1 MALQFS
7 GFTEDMT
14 SGISSTLKE
23 QSRLPLSLKVK
34 YTLRARLERGE
45 WPVGSCIP
53 ALHELAVEYDV
64 SRATV
69 RAALDELAREGLIER
84 IRGKGTFVIGDASK
98 DHWLML
104 PTDWGSLVQHI
115 EQLNVEFTELGS
127 GSGTLPEQLFN
138 AHQPGSFWWATRV
151 NWSDGLPYSISTVHI
166 AERLVEQKKGEF
178 ESKPA
183 LPTLRCHFPHELHSA
198 EQTLTVRV
206 ADAMAA
212 KQLRIDIGMP
222 VVRVVRVARNVRGEI
237 VYAARVLYPAKYLC
251 IRNEFTLLE
260 HGGDR
265 LEAGLGR

>member
-7 GFTEDMT
+7 GFTDDMT

-53 ALHELAVEYDV
+53 ALHELSVEYGV

-104 PTDWGSLVQHI
+104 PTDWDSLVQHI

-127 GSGTLPEQLFN
+127 GSGPLPEQLVD
-138 AHQPGSFWWATRV
+138 ARQEGAFWWVTRV
-151 NWSDGLPYSISTVHI
+151 NWSDGVPYSISTVHV
-166 AERLVEQKKGEF
+166 AERLVEQKRAEF
-178 ESKPA
+178 ESKPV
-183 LPTLRCHFPHELHSA
+183 LPTLRLHFPHELHSA
-198 EQTLTVRV
+198 GQTLTVRI

-212 KQLRIDIGMP
+212 RQLCIDIGMP
-222 VVRVVRVARNVRGEI
+222 IVRVVRVARNARGEV
-237 VYAARVLYPAKYLC
+237 VYAVRVLYPAKYLC
-251 IRNEFTLLE
+251 IRNELRPLE
-260 HGGDR
+260 RG
-265 LEAGLGR
+265 

>member
-1 MALQFS
+1 MTLQLS
-7 GFTEDMT
+7 GFTEGMT

-23 QSRLPLSLKVK
+23 QSRLPLSLRVT

-53 ALHELAVEYDV
+53 ALHELAIEYGV

-98 DHWLML
+98 GHWLML
-104 PTDWGSLVQHI
+104 PTDWDSLVGHI

-127 GSGTLPEQLFN
+127 GSGALPEQLVG
-138 AHQPGSFWWATRV
+138 ARQAGIFWWATRV
-151 NWSDGLPYSISTVHI
+151 NWSDGVPYSISTVHV
-166 AERLVEQKKGEF
+166 AERLVAQKRAEF
-178 ESKPA
+178 ESKPVLPA
-183 LPTLRCHFPHELHSA
+183 LRLHFSHELHSA

-222 VVRVVRVARNVRGEI
+222 VVRVVRVARNARAEI

-260 HGGDR
+260 RGGDR
-265 LEAGLGR
+265 PDAGLGR